1 MMTEK
6 KLKELIDAYIK
17 KNGKNEITGPVLNA
31 VLNEMAD
38 SLVPRHPEPL
48 PIVVKRAIPIHTWRP
63 GQAYRMI
70 AIRGRGALNS
80 VKFLFTKSIDTGIQD
95 WLNRVLEVG
104 NIYNIELQDSKT
116 NKSYMREVSYSGNLS
131 FNFTD
136 LKNRPPTGS
145 YYATLPFSNGRKIAE
160 WDGKEVTTKILED
173 YKTASPYLEVR
184 KGRVVCVKNIFTDL
198 KTNVIL
204 RYRHH
209 SKRDPE
215 TGRRQY
221 RKSWSKCK
229 NVYYRLNKKWKGS
242 RIRVIP
248 TCKGIRSI
256 YFKEVG
262 RGFEQ
267 YSNNF

>member
-6 KLKELIDAYIK
+6 KLKELIDAYINQ
-17 KNGKNEITGPVLNA
+17 NGKNEITGPVLNA

-70 AIRGRGALNS
+70 AIRGKGMLYSGQFR
-80 VKFLFTKSIDTGIQD
+80 FTNSIDTGIQD

-104 NIYNIELQDSKT
+104 DIYYIELLNSRSDR
-116 NKSYMREVSYSGNLS
+116 SYRRQVRYSGNLS
-131 FNFTD
+131 FKFTD
-136 LKNRPPTGS
+136 LRNTPPTGS
-145 YYATLPFSNGRKIAE
+145 YYATLPFSGGREIAE
-160 WDGKEVTTKILED
+160 WDGKSVHTKILEA

-184 KGRVVCVKNIFTDL
+184 NQRVVCVKNIFTDL
-198 KTNVIL
+198 ETNVIL

-209 SKRDPE
+209 SNKIE
-215 TGRRQY
+215 GKGRRY

-229 NVYYRLNKKWKGS
+229 RGSRKLDKKWKGS
-242 RIRVIP
+242 RIRIIP

-256 YFKEVG
+256 YFKEIG
-262 RGFEQ
+262 RGFEN
-267 YSNNF
+267 YSTK